1 MSGGWKYRNIDANP
15 AFPRMAQ
22 PSWHQWGQ
30 GLGLGMGMELAMG
43 VGTNRPVMQN
53 RELLNTRQVEISR
66 PTLLRPQV

>member
-15 AFPRMAQ
+15 AFPHMAQ
-22 PSWHQWGQ
+22 PSWNQWGQ

-43 VGTNRPVMQN
+43 MGTNRPVGQN